1 MKCGASDDAASA
13 RSMNFCFDCSICLEF
28 AVDPVVTLCGH
39 LYCWP
44 CIFKWM
50 QVESISNQQCPVCKA
65 LLSQDTLIPLYGR
78 GRHSTKGDS
87 AVPHRP
93 TLHHH
98 RGGATITS
106 ALENDSPR
114 MNEAQQPQ
122 FRHQHHYPSYA
133 GLGNS
138 YTSES
143 SSSPQTSPWFCS
155 TTGSVLGGLAIS
167 ILPWV
172 FRNHGASIYYSNSHH
187 LTLGVSSPR
196 LRRQQM
202 QVESSLHQIWF
213 FLFFCA
219 ISCFLLF

>member
-1 MKCGASDDAASA
+1 
-13 RSMNFCFDCSICLEF
+13 MNFGFDCSICLEF
-28 AVDPVVTLCGH
+28 AADPVVTLCGH

-50 QVESISNQQCPVCKA
+50 QAESISNQQCPVCRA
-65 LLSQDTLIPLYGR
+65 VLSQDTLIPLYGC

-93 TLHHH
+93 TLHRH
-98 RGGATITS
+98 RDGATITS
-106 ALENDSPR
+106 AREHGSPR

-122 FRHQHHYPSYA
+122 FHHQHHYPSYA
-133 GLGNS
+133 A
-138 YTSES
+138 
-143 SSSPQTSPWFCS
+143 QMSPWFCS

-172 FRNHGASIYYSNSHH
+172 FRNHDASIYYSNLHH
-187 LTLGVSSPR
+187 LTFDVSSPR

-202 QVESSLHQIWF
+202 QVESSLHQIWL

-219 ISCFLLF
+219 ILCLLLF